1 METGMERQLEIYRKG
16 LFGMPEQFPV
26 DAESL
31 ETAARKA
38 MKPEAYDYVAGS
50 AGTEATADANRRAF
64 AKWQIVPRFL
74 RDVAQRDWSI
84 ELFGR
89 RYPAPIYVAP
99 VGVQGIIHPDGELA
113 TARACA
119 KLGVP
124 FALSTVASYTIEQV
138 AEVMGDAP
146 RWFQLYWSRNHEVAA
161 SFVRRAEA
169 AGYSAIVVTVDTYML
184 AWRPRDL
191 RRAYL
196 PFMHGD
202 GLANYFSDPVFRAL
216 LAAPPE
222 EDPGSAVMQFAAIF
236 GNPSLTWDDL
246 SRLREWTRLP
256 VLLKGILH
264 PDDAREAVQ
273 RGVDGIIVSNH
284 GGRQVDGAIP
294 ALEALVQIAEAV
306 GDAVPLLFD
315 SGIRTGADALKA
327 LALGAR
333 MVGLGRP
340 VMWALGVDGENGVH
354 TYLRNFLAEFDL
366 TLALSGY
373 TRISELGRDALRGVE
388 FATIV

>member
-16 LFGMPEQFPV
+16 LFGMPEPFPV
-26 DAESL
+26 DYDSL
-31 ETAARKA
+31 EAAAREA
-38 MKPEAYDYVAGS
+38 MTPEAYDYVAGS
-50 AGTEATADANRRAF
+50 AGTEQTADANRRAF
-64 AKWQIVPRFL
+64 ARWEIVPRFL
-74 RDVAQRDWSI
+74 RDVSQRDWSV

-99 VGVQGIIHPDGELA
+99 VGVQGIIHQEGELA

-119 KLGVP
+119 KLGIP
-124 FALSTVASYTIEQV
+124 FTLSTVASYTIEQV
-138 AEVMGDAP
+138 AEAMGDAP

-169 AGYSAIVVTVDTYML
+169 AGYSAIVATVDTYML

-196 PFMHGD
+196 PFMRGD
-202 GLANYFSDPVFRAL
+202 GLANYFSDPAFRAL

-256 VLLKGILH
+256 ILLKGILH
-264 PDDAREAVQ
+264 PDDAREAVK

-294 ALEALVQIAEAV
+294 ALDALCMVMNAT
-306 GDAVPLLFD
+306 GGSVPVLFD

-327 LALGAR
+327 LALGAW

-354 TYLRNFLAEFDL
+354 TYLRNFLADFDL

-373 TRISELGRDALRGVE
+373 RGLEEIGFDALLMSV
-388 FATIV
+388 

>member
-1 METGMERQLEIYRKG
+1 MMETGMERQLEIYRKG
-16 LFGMPEQFPV
+16 LFGMPERFPV
-26 DAESL
+26 DYADL
-31 ETAARKA
+31 ETVAKQA

-50 AGTEATADANRRAF
+50 AGTESTAFANRREF
-64 AKWQIVPRFL
+64 DKWQIVPRFL
-74 RDVAQRDWSI
+74 RDVSQRDWSV

-89 RYPAPIYVAP
+89 KFPVPVYVAP
-99 VGVQGIIHPDGELA
+99 VGVQGIVHPDGELA

-124 FALSTVASYTIEQV
+124 FVLSTVSSYSIEQV
-138 AEVMGDAP
+138 AEAMGDAP

-169 AGYSAIVVTVDTYML
+169 AGYNAVVVTVDTFML

-191 RRAYL
+191 RHAYL

-202 GLANYFSDPVFRAL
+202 GLANYFSDPVFRSL

-246 SRLREWTRLP
+246 AFLRQQTKLP
-256 VLLKGILH
+256 ILLKGLLY
-264 PDDAREAVQ
+264 PDDAREAVK

-294 ALEALVQIAEAV
+294 ALDALDAIAQAV
-306 GDAVPLLFD
+306 GAQVPVLFD

-340 VMWALGVDGENGVH
+340 VMWALGIEGENGVH
-354 TYLRNFLAEFDL
+354 TYLRNFLADFDL
-366 TLALSGY
+366 TLALSGHKSL
-373 TRISELGRDALRGVE
+373 SEVSRDSVRYVGYPSP
-388 FATIV
+388 

>member
-16 LFGMPEQFPV
+16 LFGMPERFPV
-26 DAESL
+26 DDADL
-31 ETAARKA
+31 ETAARQA
-38 MKPEAYDYVAGS
+38 MKPEAFDYVAGS
-50 AGTEATADANRRAF
+50 AGTESTATANRRAF
-64 AKWQIVPRFL
+64 EQWQIVPRFL
-74 RDVAQRDWSI
+74 RDVSQRDWSV
-84 ELFGR
+84 ELLGQRF
-89 RYPAPIYVAP
+89 PAPVYVAP
-99 VGVQGIIHPDGELA
+99 VGVQGIVHPDGERA

-119 KLGVP
+119 KMGIP
-124 FALSTVASYTIEQV
+124 FTLSTVASYSIEQV
-138 AEVMGDAP
+138 AEAMGDAP

-169 AGYSAIVVTVDTYML
+169 AGYSAIVVTVDTFML

-191 RRAYL
+191 RHAYL

-246 SRLREWTRLP
+246 AFLRQQTKLP
-256 VLLKGILH
+256 ILLKGLLH
-264 PDDAREAVQ
+264 PDDAREAVR

-294 ALEALVQIAEAV
+294 ALDALDAILQAV
-306 GDAVPLLFD
+306 GGQVPVLFD

-340 VMWALGVDGENGVH
+340 VMWALGIDGENGVH
-354 TYLRNFLAEFDL
+354 TYLRNFLADFDL
-366 TLALSGY
+366 TLALTGHKSL
-373 TRISELGRDALRGVE
+373 SEVSRDALRFVGYPSP
-388 FATIV
+388 

>member
-1 METGMERQLEIYRKG
+1 MERQLEIYRKG
-16 LFGMPEQFPV
+16 LFGMPEPFPV
-26 DAESL
+26 DNASL
-31 ETAARKA
+31 ESAARAA

-50 AGTEATADANRRAF
+50 AGTEQTADANRRAF
-64 AKWQIVPRFL
+64 VKWQIVPRFL
-74 RDVAQRDWSI
+74 RDVSQRDWSI

-99 VGVQGIIHPDGELA
+99 VGVQGIIHADGELG

-119 KLGVP
+119 KLGIP
-124 FALSTVASYTIEQV
+124 FTLSTVASYTIEQV
-138 AEVMGDAP
+138 AEAMGAAP
-146 RWFQLYWSRNHEVAA
+146 RWFQLYWSRAHEVAA

-169 AGYSAIVVTVDTYML
+169 AGYSAIVVTVDTFML

-191 RRAYL
+191 RRGYL
-196 PFMHGD
+196 PFMHGE
-202 GLANYFSDPVFRAL
+202 GLANYFSDPAFRAL

-222 EDPGSAVMQFAAIF
+222 ADPGSAVMQFAAIF

-246 SRLREWTRLP
+246 SRLREWTQLP
-256 VLLKGILH
+256 ILLKGILH

-273 RGVDGIIVSNH
+273 RGVNGIIVSNH

-294 ALEALVQIAEAV
+294 ALEALQFVVDAV
-306 GDAVPLLFD
+306 GGAVPVLFD

-333 MVGLGRP
+333 MVGLGRT

-354 TYLRNFLAEFDL
+354 TYLRNFLADFDL

-373 TRISELGRDALRGVE
+373 KNLSEIGRHTVRLAE
-388 FATIV
+388 PI

>member
-26 DAESL
+26 DYDSL
-31 ETAARKA
+31 EAAAREA
-38 MKPEAYDYVAGS
+38 MTPEAYDYVAGS
-50 AGTEATADANRRAF
+50 AGTEQTADANRRAF
-64 AKWQIVPRFL
+64 ARWEIVPRFL
-74 RDVAQRDWSI
+74 RDVSQRDWSV

-99 VGVQGIIHPDGELA
+99 VGVQGIIHSEGELA

-119 KLGVP
+119 KLGIP
-124 FALSTVASYTIEQV
+124 FTLSTVASYTIEQV
-138 AEVMGDAP
+138 AEAMGDAP

-196 PFMHGD
+196 PFMRGD
-202 GLANYFSDPVFRAL
+202 GLANYFSDPAFRAL

-236 GNPSLTWDDL
+236 GNPSLTWNDL
-246 SRLREWTRLP
+246 SRLRKWTRLP
-256 VLLKGILH
+256 ILLKGILH
-264 PDDAREAVQ
+264 PDDAREAVK
-273 RGVDGIIVSNH
+273 RRVDGIIVSNH
-284 GGRQVDGAIP
+284 GGRQVDGAIC
-294 ALEALVQIAEAV
+294 ALDALGMVMRAT
-306 GDAVPLLFD
+306 GGSVPVLFD
-315 SGIRTGADALKA
+315 SGVRTGADALKA

-354 TYLRNFLAEFDL
+354 TYLRNFLADFDL

-373 TRISELGRDALRGVE
+373 KRIEEIDQDAVLLVE
-388 FATIV
+388 

>member
-1 METGMERQLEIYRKG
+1 
-16 LFGMPEQFPV
+16 
-26 DAESL
+26 
-31 ETAARKA
+31 

-50 AGTEATADANRRAF
+50 AGTESTAFANRREF
-64 AKWQIVPRFL
+64 DKWQIVPRFM
-74 RDVAQRDWSI
+74 RDVSQRDWSV

-89 RYPAPIYVAP
+89 KFPAPVYVAP
-99 VGVQGIIHPDGELA
+99 VGVQGIVHPDGELA

-124 FALSTVASYTIEQV
+124 FVLSTVSSYSIEQV
-138 AEVMGDAP
+138 AEAMGDAP

-169 AGYSAIVVTVDTYML
+169 AGYNAVVVTVDTFML

-191 RRAYL
+191 RHAYL

-202 GLANYFSDPVFRAL
+202 GLANYFSDPVFRSL

-222 EDPGSAVMQFAAIF
+222 EDPGSAVMQFATIF

-246 SRLREWTRLP
+246 AFLRQQTKLP
-256 VLLKGILH
+256 ILLKGLLH
-264 PDDAREAVQ
+264 PDDAREAVK

-294 ALEALVQIAEAV
+294 ALDALDAIAQAV
-306 GDAVPLLFD
+306 GAQVPVLFD

-340 VMWALGVDGENGVH
+340 VMWALGIEGENGVH
-354 TYLRNFLAEFDL
+354 TYLRNFLADFDL
-366 TLALSGY
+366 TLALSGHKSL
-373 TRISELGRDALRGVE
+373 SEVSRDSVRYVGYPSP
-388 FATIV
+388 